1 METVL
6 TLLLATSVDVVS
18 FVLKVAAIVIG
29 LLLVLAFAMKQK
41 LSDHKIS
48 IKNLNHHF
56 KSYKKQFLHEWLS
69 KKELKKLSKEDDKD
83 EKDLSKKPRSYV
95 LQFKG
100 DIKASGADNLKEC
113 INAILTVAT
122 REDEVILD
130 LESPGGM
137 VHGYGLVA
145 SQLQRLKDA
154 GLTLTVCVDK
164 IAASGGYMIACLGDK
179 IIAAPFSIIGSVG
192 VVASIPNFNKLIKKN
207 DVDYYQFTAGRY
219 KRTVTLFGEITDEA
233 KAKFKEELEETHVL
247 FKDHIKKFR
256 PKVDV
261 EAIATGEHWYGTRAK
276 ELVLVDEL
284 GTLDNYV
291 LHKTETRLVLQVSHI
306 PKKTITQKLSEGMSS
321 IFKNSRDAIL
331 EEPSS
336 TQNQYYM

>member
-1 METVL
+1 MDTVL
-6 TLLLATSVDVVS
+6 ALLLGTSLDVVS

-29 LLLVLAFAMKQK
+29 LLLVLAFAMKHK
-41 LSDHKIS
+41 TSEHKIS
-48 IKNLNHHF
+48 IKNLNEHF
-56 KSYKKQFLHEWLS
+56 KSYKKQFLHEWLE
-69 KKELKKLSKEDDKD
+69 KKDLKKLAKDDKEPHD
-83 EKDLSKKPRSYV
+83 YSKKPRSYV

-122 REDEVILD
+122 AQDEVILD

-137 VHGYGLVA
+137 VHGYGLVS
-145 SQLQRLKDA
+145 SQLQRIKDA
-154 GLTLTVCVDK
+154 GITLTVCVDK

-192 VVASIPNFNKLIKKN
+192 VVASVPNFNKLIKKN

-219 KRTVTLFGEITDEA
+219 KRTVTLFGEITEDA

-247 FKDHIKKFR
+247 FKNHIKKFR

-261 EAIATGEHWYGTRAK
+261 EAISTGEHWYGTRAL
-276 ELVLVDEL
+276 ELVLIDEL
-284 GTLDNYV
+284 GTLDSYV
-291 LHKTETRLVLQVSHI
+291 LKRTESRLVLQVSHV

-321 IFKNSRDAIL
+321 IFKNSRDALL